1 TRRET
6 TMSRKQYSLLLALAM
21 LSGLVGGAVSSR
33 FFIGEPVFAQRPAP
47 EPVTFP
53 QYIASKPAEVVR
65 AHKFELV
72 DRDGKTRASLE
83 LGPEFTEET
92 LHSMLDPVLPKDD
105 RKTADDSSPR
115 LVMSD
120 KDGKDLT
127 RLGLHGLYLYDKK
140 NSSLPIAQ
148 LQILPDGTPYLGLQ
162 GEDFRAEFTKSVAGI
177 TGLAI
182 YDKEGIARA
191 GLGLSPDGRPGLALL
206 GQDGMVRAG
215 FGLFPKERPG
225 LFLYDMQGIGR
236 AVFGLTDNA
245 DPVLSL
251 FDNQFKQRAM
261 FSLAPNNGEPAMTL
275 YDKDANPL
283 ALLGSTDLERTN
295 KESIERRS
303 ASSLILFGKD
313 GNIIWS
319 TP

>member
-1 TRRET
+1 
-6 TMSRKQYSLLLALAM
+6 MSRKQYCLLLALAM

-33 FFIGEPVFAQRPAP
+33 FVMGEQVFAQRPAP

-53 QYIASKPAEVVR
+53 QFIASKPAEVIR

-92 LHSMLDPVLPKDD
+92 LHSMLEPVLPQENI
-105 RKTADDSSPR
+105 KTADDTSPR
-115 LVMSD
+115 LVLFD
-120 KDGKDLT
+120 VDGKYLT
-127 RLGLHGLYLYDKK
+127 KLGLHGIYLYDKK
-140 NSSLPIAQ
+140 NGSLPIAQ
-148 LQILPDGTPYLGLQ
+148 LHVLPDGTPYLGLQ
-162 GEDFRAEFTKSVAGI
+162 GKDFRAEITKSVAGI

-182 YDKEGIARA
+182 YDKQGIART

-215 FGLFPKERPG
+215 FGLFPKEKPG
-225 LFLYDMQGIGR
+225 LFLYDTEGNGR

-245 DPVLSL
+245 EPVLS
-251 FDNQFKQRAM
+251 FYDNQSKQRALL
-261 FSLAPNNGEPAMTL
+261 SLAPNNGEPALTL
-275 YDKDANPL
+275 YDRDANPL
-283 ALLGSTDLERTN
+283 ALFGSTDLERTYR
-295 KESIERRS
+295 ESIEKRP

>member
-1 TRRET
+1 
-6 TMSRKQYSLLLALAM
+6 MSHKQFSLLLALAM

-33 FFIGEPVFAQRPAP
+33 FFMGEPVFAQRPAP

-53 QYIASKPAEVVR
+53 QFIASKTAEVVR

-92 LHSMLDPVLPKDD
+92 LHSMLDPVLPKEN
-105 RKTADDSSPR
+105 RMTADDTSPR

-127 RLGLHGLYLYDKK
+127 RLGLHGIYLYDKK
-140 NSSLPIAQ
+140 NGSLPIAQ
-148 LQILPDGTPYLGLQ
+148 LHVLPDGTPYFGLQ
-162 GEDFRAEFTKSVAGI
+162 GKDFRAEIAKSVAGI

-182 YDKEGIARA
+182 YDKQGVART

-206 GQDGMVRAG
+206 GQNGMVRAG
-215 FGLFPKERPG
+215 FGLFPKEKPG
-225 LFLYDMQGIGR
+225 LFLYDMEGKGR

-245 DPVLSL
+245 DPVLS
-251 FDNQFKQRAM
+251 FYDNQSKQRALLG
-261 FSLAPNNGEPAMTL
+261 LAPDNGEPALTL
-275 YDKDANPL
+275 YGRDTNPL
-283 ALLGSTDLERTN
+283 ALFGSTDLERTYH
-295 KESIERRS
+295 ESIEKRP